1 MEKEFI
7 ELVKKNEQIVLKVCN
22 VYCHESGDRE
32 DLYQEI
38 LIQLWKAFP
47 TFNRQAK
54 FSTWMYRISFNTA
67 VSRYRKAQ
75 KSPQSE
81 PIPDQLADTSVD
93 QNENAQML
101 HQAIASLNAIEKAI
115 IMLYMDELKY
125 REIGEIVGISE
136 SNVGFKINRIKEK
149 LKKQLKTQAL

>member
-1 MEKEFI
+1 M
-7 ELVKKNEQIVLKVCN
+7 C
-22 VYCHESGDRE
+22 SS
-32 DLYQEI
+32 DL
-38 LIQLWKAFP
+38 
-47 TFNRQAK
+47 
-54 FSTWMYRISFNTA
+54 
-67 VSRYRKAQ
+67 
-75 KSPQSE
+75 
-81 PIPDQLADTSVD
+81 IPDQLADTSVD